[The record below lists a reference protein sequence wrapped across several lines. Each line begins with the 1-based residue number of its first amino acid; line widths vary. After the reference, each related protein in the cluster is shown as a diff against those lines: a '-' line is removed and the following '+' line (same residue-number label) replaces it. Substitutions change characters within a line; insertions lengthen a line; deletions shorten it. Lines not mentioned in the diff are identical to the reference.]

1 MMKRRLFLV
10 PLILLLAASPPLIA
24 VQEEKGDALHP
35 QTSGSVTVPV
45 DTIIRLR
52 LTQGLSSR
60 TAQKGDTFTA
70 KVVSPVVVG
79 ETVAIPEG
87 SIVYGRVTSVARA
100 ARRRD
105 GRIAVTFYRLE
116 LPSQQTFT
124 IYGSLASVET
134 EEGKKQEVGK
144 EGEVSG
150 KSGIKRDVVF
160 IGGGAGVGA
169 VIGAAAGGG
178 KGAGIGAAVGAG
190 IGAAGALLR
199 KGSEVELASGTEFS
213 MVLDRAVTLPTR
225 R

>member
-1 MMKRRLFLV
+1 MIKRTMVLAL
-10 PLILLLAASPPLIA
+10 LGLLAAAGLSVTA
-24 VQEEKGDALHP
+24 GQEEKTEPLSP
-35 QTSGSVTVPV
+35 QSSRSITVPV
-45 DTIIRLR
+45 DTVVRLQ

-60 TAQKGDTFTA
+60 TARKGDTFTA
-70 KVVSPVVVG
+70 KVVAPVVVG

-87 SIVYGRVTSVARA
+87 SIIYGRITSATRA

-105 GRIAVTFYRLE
+105 GQIAVTFYKLE

-124 IYGSLASVET
+124 IYGSLAAVES

-144 EGEVSG
+144 EGEVQG

-160 IGGGAGVGA
+160 IGGGAGIGA

-178 KGAGIGAAVGAG
+178 KGAGVGAAVGAG

-199 KGSEVELASGTEFS
+199 KGNEVELASGTEFT
-213 MVLDRAVTLPTR
+213 MVLDRAVNLPLR